1 MRTIALLSSHSIYLE
16 GEDEQVP
23 EQLVMYDVYGAYS
36 GVPGA
41 LLRLREADIV
51 SVAGLTVASLGQE
64 YCRIGAVHSMKRQ
77 EARVSGIVD
86 VPDISPEQAVLHTNG
101 VTPIKQ
107 ADTQNAPGCYIVGVE
122 VRADH
127 SWIATCTCDRQDSAC
142 VHAAA
147 LLYQWI
153 SHPATFQSTTIPSA
167 AHLSSAKDS
176 DAVRAPHSQEDPPM
190 PSTVQDSQAE
200 SVGQNPQKGRDITP
214 AVSMQRS
221 AVHFNASTS
230 RITGHAGTIAEML
243 ASLSLS
249 ELRGIAREYDI
260 TTVGLNKLQLVEA
273 ITNMLQQAEVVRR
286 IAATL
291 EKSQRQLLAAL
302 TLAGGTMSDEDLRGL
317 CERFSLGSPGQLQT
331 MLLALSSKAFIL
343 RSSLNASLQQ
353 RMGLSGASLDL
364 HWQVPL
370 EVRRALHVA
379 VPVTTFAVES
389 SGNGNKDALN
399 VQWAEQYT
407 LLADLL
413 LIARALDGYLVERE
427 ERRDSRRGPIYRVPS
442 PAPGTANRVGIS
454 SPIPRKD
461 GDPGASDGSMLI
473 PAPGDM
479 PEPSLLESLQA
490 ATMNRYSLGF
500 LRFAVRLLR
509 MAEIVYPGDTS
520 TPCLRVLPNAAQLL
534 LGPGRAD
541 VLRELFSHWL
551 KQTSYAELLDL
562 NDEGVRLCCRC
573 TPSGQPALRAGELE
587 AENSEARQT
596 LTALIAQAPRD
607 RWINF
612 PSFARFIYRLNP
624 YFLQRRQRHF
634 SSPHW
639 WMEQEEGRPL
649 RPAQLPEWLRA
660 EGHYLARLIQGP
672 LHWWGIADIVLA
684 PDDRLLAFRLAP
696 TAGVLLNGIPETNS
710 LRTTVSTIN
719 GALTEN
725 SSGGGIHL
733 APTITVS
740 EESKL
745 LLPSI
750 PENWEVI
757 ELIERFTEICG
768 VQAGQLCYR
777 LSAASLSAALSR
789 GQSPAPLLELLRNAG
804 APAYGESTAIKQWLA
819 QLESR
824 IANYGR
830 IRLYS
835 DATLLEVADSAVLRE
850 LAAVTSINDAIVRP
864 AHPTLMIIKKQG
876 AEGLIDELKRRGQ
889 APLTH
894 DEAG

>member
-1 MRTIALLSSHSIYLE
+1 
-16 GEDEQVP
+16 
-23 EQLVMYDVYGAYS
+23 
-36 GVPGA
+36 
-41 LLRLREADIV
+41 
-51 SVAGLTVASLGQE
+51 
-64 YCRIGAVHSMKRQ
+64 
-77 EARVSGIVD
+77 
-86 VPDISPEQAVLHTNG
+86 
-101 VTPIKQ
+101 
-107 ADTQNAPGCYIVGVE
+107 
-122 VRADH
+122 
-127 SWIATCTCDRQDSAC
+127 
-142 VHAAA
+142 
-147 LLYQWI
+147 
-153 SHPATFQSTTIPSA
+153 
-167 AHLSSAKDS
+167 
-176 DAVRAPHSQEDPPM
+176 
-190 PSTVQDSQAE
+190 
-200 SVGQNPQKGRDITP
+200 
-214 AVSMQRS
+214 
-221 AVHFNASTS
+221 
-230 RITGHAGTIAEML
+230 
-243 ASLSLS
+243 
-249 ELRGIAREYDI
+249 
-260 TTVGLNKLQLVEA
+260 
-273 ITNMLQQAEVVRR
+273 
-286 IAATL
+286 
-291 EKSQRQLLAAL
+291 
-302 TLAGGTMSDEDLRGL
+302 
-317 CERFSLGSPGQLQT
+317 
-331 MLLALSSKAFIL
+331 MLLAHSSKAFIL

-562 NDEGVRLCCRC
+562 NDEGVRLCCRS
-573 TPSGQPALRAGELE
+573 PPLGQAALRAGELE

-624 YFLQRRQRHF
+624 YFLQRRQRQF

-639 WMEQEEGRPL
+639 WIEQEEGRPL
-649 RPAQLPEWLRA
+649 RPGQLSEWLRG
-660 EGHYLARLIQGP
+660 EGRYLARLLQGP
-672 LHWWGIADIVLA
+672 LHWWGMVDIVLSA
-684 PDDRLLAFRLAP
+684 DERLLAFRL
-696 TAGVLLNGIPETNS
+696 TSMAGALLNDTPETNRVGAGMNQKN
-710 LRTTVSTIN
+710 LAFKENGPVS
-719 GALTEN
+719 
-725 SSGGGIHL
+725 L

-740 EESKL
+740 EEGRL
-745 LLPSI
+745 LLPSV

-757 ELIERFTEICG
+757 ELIERFAEICG
-768 VQAGQLCYR
+768 VQACQLCYR
-777 LSAASLSAALSR
+777 LTAASLSAAFSC
-789 GQSPAPLLELLRNAG
+789 GQSPAPLLELLRNVAT
-804 APAYGESTAIKQWLA
+804 PAYGESTSVTNWLA

-824 IANYGR
+824 IANHGR
-830 IRLYS
+830 IRLYT

-864 AHPTLMIIKKQG
+864 VHPTLMIVKKQG

-889 APLTH
+889 APLLH